1 MSSRPSNCFRQIIL
15 PITLAIGDV
24 LGAFVGLSLGY
35 WIRYASPLKTV
46 GVYVEYATFQLYLP
60 LLLVGVFLLIATYSY
75 LNLYNQ
81 RLLLRKFQ
89 SLNLIFRGTTF
100 WFFAYLGISLALKF
114 EPPISRLFVL
124 IAYATT
130 LLTMYCW
137 RSLFHKIV
145 SYRNISSRLQLRVAI
160 LGHNSKAERLVEE
173 VSPPNLH
180 PFQIVG
186 FISAREK
193 EETSIPDDWKK
204 MHLGDTTTLEKILKE
219 NGIDILIAA
228 NLEMP
233 QADIIRITE
242 TCEKNYVDW
251 KVIPSVFDIFISNL
265 RLQTYGNVPV
275 LGIEDFSIFRLLNRI
290 TKRCVDILISLVGL
304 ILFAPL
310 IALLGILIKRES
322 SGPLLF
328 HQERIGANHRSFIML
343 KLRSMQLNTDADD
356 QLNQSTS
363 IHDPRLLK
371 IGRFMR
377 KWNLD
382 ELPQFWNVLK
392 GDMSIVGPRPERP
405 FHVDQL
411 SETIP
416 HYMPRH
422 LVKPGMTGWAQVNR
436 LRGISSL
443 EKRIQYDIYYIENW
457 SLWFDLQIIFLTF
470 LRWKNES

>member
-1 MSSRPSNCFRQIIL
+1 MSARRSNRFRQIIL
-15 PITLAIGDV
+15 PIILAMGDT
-24 LGAFVGLSLGY
+24 LGAFAGLSLGY
-35 WIRYASPLKTV
+35 WIRYVSPFKTV

-60 LLLVGVFLLIATYSY
+60 LLLVGVFLLLGTYSY
-75 LNLYNQ
+75 LTLYNQ

-89 SLNLIFRGTTF
+89 SLNLIFKGTTF
-100 WFFAYLGISLALKF
+100 WLFAYLGISLALKF

-124 IAYATT
+124 IAYVTT
-130 LLTMYCW
+130 LSTMYCW

-145 SYRNISSRLQLRVAI
+145 SYHKISSHLQLRVAI
-160 LGHNSKAERLVEE
+160 LGHNPKAEKLVKE

-180 PFQIVG
+180 PFQVVG
-186 FISAREK
+186 FISTNKTDKTR
-193 EETSIPDDWKK
+193 IPENWEPI
-204 MHLGDTTTLEKILKE
+204 HLGNTSDLERILRK
-219 NGIDILIAA
+219 NHIDILIAA

-290 TKRCVDILISLVGL
+290 TKRVVDILISFIGL
-304 ILFAPL
+304 ILSAPI
-310 IALLGILIKRES
+310 IAFLGILIKKES

-328 HQERIGANHRSFIML
+328 HQERIGANHHSFTML
-343 KLRSMQLNTDADD
+343 KLRSMKINTIEDD

-405 FHVDQL
+405 FHVDRL

-457 SLWFDLQIIFLTF
+457 SLWFDLQIMLLTF
-470 LRWKNES
+470 LRWKNKS